1 MTMDVDLYRRTVPL
15 PQPDG
20 SVVRFSVIDAGPR
33 DALRT
38 LVFVHGFGG
47 RAAYWHFQLDHFHYD
62 SRVIALDLRGHG
74 LSDAPHSRYD
84 ADELCADV
92 SALLAAV
99 GAPERFVLVAHSFG
113 GAVSALFTTRHPQ
126 RVERLVIIGSA
137 VQFKL
142 KWAGRALLGLPAP
155 LLRFLQRFSAL
166 ARLYPPAHV
175 VSAQNRNAL
184 SKWDGTDVLM
194 RIATPTLVILGQR
207 DSLFDEASQHQ
218 IAQLIPGAEEVVIP
232 VTAHQVMV
240 ERPDAVNRAM
250 ERFLGPARLAEER
263 AARRARARALE
274 AARPWVKFYDSRTPY
289 RIRPPAAPLHRT
301 LEAAA
306 RRFGAVAA
314 LTFYGR
320 RISYRMLDRL
330 ANRFASGLAGLGVA
344 HGERVAMVLPNIPQ
358 AVIAYYGVLKLGA
371 VAVFVNPL
379 FSREEL
385 AERLQDSGARVLVA
399 LTSLRGE
406 IEAIA
411 GRAGLAHVVLTQF
424 KSFMPLRQR
433 LLYGAV
439 AEHTGETHRRAR
451 VSVQQ
456 FESEIDP
463 YCQFSPFGVLLAR
476 GRRSAPDGGPDV
488 LDLAVIAYTSGTS
501 GGAADDVGSS
511 ADGAPARQGGLT
523 ASVSGAATVSN
534 GSSGSGGSNPANR
547 SDAAEGGGG
556 SAGGMTGGS
565 TDGTGGEIIDGMA
578 AGAGVMLTHAALAA
592 NALQLRHW
600 SPELRPGDERILAVV
615 PFSHS
620 YGLTACLNFAP
631 LIGATLILLP
641 RFDVEETLNA
651 IAREKP
657 SIFPGVPLMFQSLA
671 HFPGVRKYGVASIR
685 ICTSSG
691 SPLPVEVQEEFE
703 KLTRGRVVEAYG
715 LTEAGPA
722 THCNPFSGRRRHGSI
737 GLPLPDT
744 EARIVDPHTGAPLGP
759 DQSGE
764 LTVRGPQL
772 MQGYWQRPD
781 ATAQALRDGWLH
793 TGDICRMDEDGYF
806 YVIDR
811 RKDVIFS
818 SGYPVYPRDIEEV
831 LYEHPGVAEAAV
843 AGLSAWRAEDLHAA
857 VIHAFIVPRPHTKV
871 SAEELLAHAAKRLPA
886 CAVPAALHFVA
897 SFPRNTLGKVLRRSL
912 AQSVR
917 KSGSAG

>member
-1 MTMDVDLYRRTVPL
+1 MTIDVDLYRRTVPL

-92 SALLAAV
+92 TALLAAA

-113 GAVSALFTTRHPQ
+113 GALSALFTTRHPE
-126 RVERLVIIGSA
+126 RVEKLVIIGSA

-142 KWAGRALLGLPAP
+142 KWTGRALLGLPAP

-166 ARLYPPAHV
+166 ARRYPPAHV

-194 RIATPTLVILGQR
+194 RITAPALVILGQR

-263 AARRARARALE
+263 AARRVRARALE

-289 RIRPPAAPLHRT
+289 SIRPPAAPLQRT

-306 RRFGAVAA
+306 RRFGSVAA

-330 ANRFASGLAGLGVA
+330 ANRFASGLASLGVA
-344 HGERVAMVLPNIPQ
+344 HGERVAIVLPNIPQ

-385 AERLQDSGARVLVA
+385 TERLQDSGARVLVA

-406 IEAIA
+406 IEALA

-424 KSFMPLRQR
+424 KAFMPLRQR

-439 AEHTGETHRRAR
+439 AEHAGETHRRAR
-451 VSVQQ
+451 VPAQQ

-463 YCQFSPFGVLLAR
+463 YCQFSQFGGLLAR
-476 GRRSAPDGGPDV
+476 GRRSAPEGGPDV
-488 LDLAVIAYTSGTS
+488 NDLAVIAYTSGTS
-501 GGAADDVGSS
+501 GTSGTSNTSNTSGVADAVG
-511 ADGAPARQGGLT
+511 G
-523 ASVSGAATVSN
+523 N
-534 GSSGSGGSNPANR
+534 SGSGGNGSSENTGAMGDSPAG
-547 SDAAEGGGG
+547 AIIEGN
-556 SAGGMTGGS
+556 AG
-565 TDGTGGEIIDGMA
+565 
-578 AGAGVMLTHAALAA
+578 GAGVMLTHAALAA

-620 YGLTACLNFAP
+620 YGLTSCLNFAP

-657 SIFPGVPLMFQSLA
+657 SIFPGVPLMFQSIA

-744 EARIVDPHTGAPLGP
+744 EARIIDAGSGAVLGP
-759 DQSGE
+759 DQPGE
-764 LTVRGPQL
+764 LLVRGPQL
-772 MQGYWQRPD
+772 MRGYWNRPD

-818 SGYPVYPRDIEEV
+818 TGYPVYPRDIEEV
-831 LYEHPGVAEAAV
+831 LYEHPGVTEAAV
-843 AGLSAWRAEDLHAA
+843 AGLSGWVAGDVRAA
-857 VIHAFIVPRPHTKV
+857 VIHAFVVPRPHTKV
-871 SAEELLAHAAKRLPA
+871 SAEQLLAHAAKRLPA
-886 CAVPAALHFVA
+886 HAVPVALHFVA
-897 SFPRNTLGKVLRRSL
+897 SLPRNTLGKVLRRAL
-912 AQSVR
+912 ARSVQG
-917 KSGSAG
+917 SGSGNGEGRGEGNGERQGGVN

>member
-1 MTMDVDLYRRTVPL
+1 MTIDVDLYRRTLPL

-184 SKWDGTDVLM
+184 SKWDGTGVLM

-218 IAQLIPGAEEVVIP
+218 IAHLIPGAEEVVIP

-306 RRFGAVAA
+306 RRFGSVAA
-314 LTFYGR
+314 LTFYGN

-330 ANRFASGLAGLGVA
+330 ANRFAHGLAGLGVA
-344 HGERVAMVLPNIPQ
+344 HGARVAIVLPNIPQ

-371 VAVFVNPL
+371 VAVLVNPL

-385 AERLQDSGARVLVA
+385 EERLHDSGARVLVA

-411 GRAGLAHVVLTQF
+411 SRAGLDHVVLTQF
-424 KSFMPLRQR
+424 KAFMPLRQR
-433 LLYGAV
+433 LRYRAV
-439 AEHTGETHRRAR
+439 AEHRSEAHRSETQRRGRAPAR
-451 VSVQQ
+451 Q

-463 YCQFSPFGVLLAR
+463 DCQF
-476 GRRSAPDGGPDV
+476 
-488 LDLAVIAYTSGTS
+488 
-501 GGAADDVGSS
+501 
-511 ADGAPARQGGLT
+511 
-523 ASVSGAATVSN
+523 
-534 GSSGSGGSNPANR
+534 
-547 SDAAEGGGG
+547 
-556 SAGGMTGGS
+556 
-565 TDGTGGEIIDGMA
+565 
-578 AGAGVMLTHAALAA
+578 
-592 NALQLRHW
+592 
-600 SPELRPGDERILAVV
+600 
-615 PFSHS
+615 
-620 YGLTACLNFAP
+620 
-631 LIGATLILLP
+631 
-641 RFDVEETLNA
+641 
-651 IAREKP
+651 
-657 SIFPGVPLMFQSLA
+657 
-671 HFPGVRKYGVASIR
+671 
-685 ICTSSG
+685 
-691 SPLPVEVQEEFE
+691 
-703 KLTRGRVVEAYG
+703 
-715 LTEAGPA
+715 
-722 THCNPFSGRRRHGSI
+722 
-737 GLPLPDT
+737 
-744 EARIVDPHTGAPLGP
+744 
-759 DQSGE
+759 
-764 LTVRGPQL
+764 
-772 MQGYWQRPD
+772 
-781 ATAQALRDGWLH
+781 
-793 TGDICRMDEDGYF
+793 
-806 YVIDR
+806 
-811 RKDVIFS
+811 
-818 SGYPVYPRDIEEV
+818 
-831 LYEHPGVAEAAV
+831 
-843 AGLSAWRAEDLHAA
+843 
-857 VIHAFIVPRPHTKV
+857 
-871 SAEELLAHAAKRLPA
+871 
-886 CAVPAALHFVA
+886 
-897 SFPRNTLGKVLRRSL
+897 
-912 AQSVR
+912 
-917 KSGSAG
+917 

>member
-1 MTMDVDLYRRTVPL
+1 MTIDVDLYRHTVPL
-15 PQPDG
+15 AQPDG

-99 GAPERFVLVAHSFG
+99 GAPGRFVLVAHSFG
-113 GAVSALFTTRHPQ
+113 GAVSALFTTRYPQ
-126 RVERLVIIGSA
+126 RVEKLVIIGSA

-142 KWAGRALLGLPAP
+142 KWTGRALLGLPAP
-155 LLRFLQRFSAL
+155 LLRFVQRFSAV

-218 IAQLIPGAEEVVIP
+218 IAQLIPGAEQVVIP

-301 LEAAA
+301 LESAA
-306 RRFGAVAA
+306 RRFSAAAA

-330 ANRFASGLAGLGVA
+330 ANRCASGFASLGVA
-344 HGERVAMVLPNIPQ
+344 HGERVAIVLPNIPQ

-385 AERLQDSGARVLVA
+385 VERLQDSGARVLVA

-406 IEAIA
+406 IEVIA
-411 GRAGLAHVVLTQF
+411 GRAGLTHVVLTQF
-424 KSFMPLRQR
+424 KAFMPLRQR

-439 AEHTGETHRRAR
+439 AEHAGETHQRGRMPA
-451 VSVQQ
+451 QQ
-456 FESEIDP
+456 SESEIDP
-463 YCQFSPFGVLLAR
+463 YCQFSQFGVLLAR

-488 LDLAVIAYTSGTS
+488 KDLAVIAYTSGSSGANLDDGAGTS
-501 GGAADDVGSS
+501 SS
-511 ADGAPARQGGLT
+511 AD
-523 ASVSGAATVSN
+523 
-534 GSSGSGGSNPANR
+534 
-547 SDAAEGGGG
+547 SDGDA
-556 SAGGMTGGS
+556 S
-565 TDGTGGEIIDGMA
+565 TDTA
-578 AGAGVMLTHAALAA
+578 AGANTSGAGVMLTHAALAA

-651 IAREKP
+651 IAHEKP

-744 EARIVDPHTGAPLGP
+744 EARIVDPHTGALLGP
-759 DQSGE
+759 DQPGE
-764 LTVRGPQL
+764 LAVRGPQL
-772 MQGYWQRPD
+772 MQGYWQRPH
-781 ATAQALRDGWLH
+781 ATAQTLRDGWLH

-811 RKDVIFS
+811 RRDVIFS

-843 AGLSAWRAEDLHAA
+843 AGLSVWRAGDLRAA

-886 CAVPAALHFVA
+886 AAVPAALHFVA
-897 SFPRNTLGKVLRRSL
+897 AFPRNTLGKVLRRKL

-917 KSGSAG
+917 ESSGAA

>member
-1 MTMDVDLYRRTVPL
+1 MTIDVDLYRRTVAL

-20 SVVRFSVIDAGPR
+20 SEVRFSVIDAGPR

-84 ADELCADV
+84 ADELCGDV
-92 SALLAAV
+92 AALLAAV

-113 GAVSALFTTRHPQ
+113 GALSALFTTRYPE
-126 RVERLVIIGSA
+126 RVEKLVIIGSA

-142 KWAGRALLGLPAP
+142 KWTGRALLGLPAP

-184 SKWDGTDVLM
+184 SKWDGTEVLM
-194 RIATPTLVILGQR
+194 RITAPTMVILGQR
-207 DSLFDEASQHQ
+207 DFLFDEASQRQ

-263 AARRARARALE
+263 AARRVRARALE
-274 AARPWVKFYDSRTPY
+274 VARPWVKFYDSRTPY
-289 RIRPPAAPLHRT
+289 SIRPPAAPLQRT

-306 RRFGAVAA
+306 RRFGATAA
-314 LTFYGR
+314 LSFYGS
-320 RISYRMLDRL
+320 RISYRLLDRL
-330 ANRFASGLAGLGVA
+330 ANRFAHGLAGLGVA
-344 HGERVAMVLPNIPQ
+344 HGARVAIVLPNIPQ

-385 AERLQDSGARVLVA
+385 VERLQDSGARVLVA

-406 IEAIA
+406 IETIA

-424 KSFMPLRQR
+424 KAFMPLRQR

-439 AEHTGETHRRAR
+439 AQHADEAHRAAR
-451 VSVQQ
+451 KPAQQ
-456 FESEIDP
+456 FDSEIDP
-463 YCQFSPFGVLLAR
+463 DCQFTQFGALLAR
-476 GRRSAPDGGPDV
+476 GRRSAPEGGAEV
-488 LDLAVIAYTSGTS
+488 HDLAVIAYTSGTS
-501 GGAADDVGSS
+501 GGTSGTS
-511 ADGAPARQGGLT
+511 GGT
-523 ASVSGAATVSN
+523 SGGDSGGDNST
-534 GSSGSGGSNPANR
+534 SGS
-547 SDAAEGGGG
+547 
-556 SAGGMTGGS
+556 
-565 TDGTGGEIIDGMA
+565 
-578 AGAGVMLTHAALAA
+578 GVMLTHAALAA

-631 LIGATLILLP
+631 LMGATLILLP

-744 EARIVDPHTGAPLGP
+744 EARIIDPDSGAVLGP
-759 DQSGE
+759 DQPGE
-764 LTVRGPQL
+764 LIVRGPQL
-772 MQGYWQRPD
+772 MRGYWNRPD
-781 ATAQALRDGWLH
+781 ASAHALRDGWLH
-793 TGDICRMDEDGYF
+793 TGDICRMDDDGYF

-811 RKDVIFS
+811 RRDVIFS
-818 SGYPVYPRDIEEV
+818 AGYPVYPRDIEEV

-843 AGLSAWRAEDLHAA
+843 AGLSGWVAGDMHAA
-857 VIHAFIVPRPHTKV
+857 VIHAFVVPRPHTKV
-871 SAEELLAHAAKRLPA
+871 NAEQLLAHAAKRLPA
-886 CAVPAALHFVA
+886 HAVPVALHFVA
-897 SFPRNTLGKVLRRSL
+897 AFPRNTLGKVLRRSL
-912 AQSVR
+912 AQSITAETTPAPLHPR
-917 KSGSAG
+917 